1 MFEKERTY
9 FELNTSSL
17 MILETPPEILDI
29 LDQEGYYCPDYRQ
42 AMAYK
47 KEDKLKAKPIKL
59 IKVLSKSLKNDPEQ
73 FNILKKKVD
82 ERLGTSRK
90 TNIKCL
96 ICITHNPY
104 DVAGMSTDRNW
115 TSCMN
120 LDTGAY
126 KDTPLKQV
134 QYGGMC
140 AYLIEN
146 TDKEIKEPIARIAI
160 KRLVGKNDSF
170 IFLSEDR
177 IYGDE
182 KFAEEIKFDKNV
194 KEILNKSNK
203 ETAKESKAF
212 IRNDDNSYSDAGLD
226 SYFDI
231 NNIDFNTL
239 SKQEIDELSKSKEL
253 TFDFVMKYG
262 DKLNLILFFAEHNKW
277 DEVKLYQIY
286 DTFRDKIDDTKL
298 FNYCGELLCQM
309 VKSDVCKNLNYSKL
323 TANLDS
329 LNFDIADIHADEMNF
344 TKIVTENKIGNRFF
358 IDHILKKHSDKI
370 DWEYY
375 SRYYNNWSHQILN
388 KFRDKLNWDSINK
401 RCVEIF
407 NKTGNIIEPFL
418 NYYYSLVDIDYFTK
432 HISFRK
438 CDNAEEELTMLTDH
452 YCNKKI
458 MKPIIDGLL
467 KNNVE
472 IKNNKRFIH
481 LLKQRLD
488 WINRGMV
495 Y

>member
-9 FELNTSSL
+9 FELNTSNLSV
-17 MILETPPEILDI
+17 LETPSEILNI

-47 KEDKLKAKPIKL
+47 KDDKLKTKPIKL

-134 QYGGMC
+134 QYCGMC

-170 IFLSEDR
+170 IFLSENK

-182 KFAEEIKFDKNV
+182 QFAEEIKFDKKV
-194 KEILNKSNK
+194 EEILNKSNK
-203 ETAKESKAF
+203 ETSKGITAF
-212 IRNDDNSYSDAGLD
+212 IRKDDDSYSDASLD

-231 NNIDFNTL
+231 NNIDVNTL
-239 SKQEIDELSKSKEL
+239 SKQEIDELSKSKNL
-253 TFDFVMKYG
+253 TFDFVMNNG

-277 DEVKLYQIY
+277 DEVKLYRIY
-286 DTFRDKIDDTKL
+286 DKFKDKIDNTKL
-298 FNYCGELLCQM
+298 FNYCGNLLDPM
-309 VKSDVCKNLNYSKL
+309 IKSDVCRNIDYSKITNNLDELNY
-323 TANLDS
+323 
-329 LNFDIADIHADEMNF
+329 DIADIHADEMNF
-344 TKIVTENKIGNRFF
+344 TKIVCENKVKNRFF
-358 IDHILKKHSDKI
+358 IDHILKKYSNKI

-375 SRYYNNWSHQILN
+375 SKHYNSLNNQIIYKFSNILN
-388 KFRDKLNWDSINK
+388 WNSINK
-401 RCVEIF
+401 RFVELY
-407 NKTGNIIEPFL
+407 NKKGGNFDEVFTY
-418 NYYYSLVDIDYFTK
+418 NYSQYVDIDYITK
-432 HISFRK
+432 YISFKKFDKNERK
-438 CDNAEEELTMLTDH
+438 EEICYFIDQ
-452 YCNKKI
+452 CNPSIQKQIAK
-458 MKPIIDGLL
+458 GL
-467 KNNVE
+467 
-472 IKNNKRFIH
+472 IKNNIEVKNNKTAIYIIKKRY
-481 LLKQRLD
+481 L
-488 WINRGMV
+488 NE
-495 Y
+495 